1 MQSLGTRKQVGTS
14 RGAYGIAKAKQE
26 VEAARSLDG
35 AKGPLGHGSGVGDQI
50 CWNFYELEGG

>member
-35 AKGPLGHGSGVGDQI
+35 AKGPLGHGSGVGDRS
-50 CWNFYELEGG
+50 NLLELL